1 MGLSSLKLRLA
12 QLHCT
17 RIALSH
23 YENFFIFGPLTP
35 LRYVPH
41 LAALYAFS
49 RHSDDL
55 ADEIEDQFEAAE
67 RLNEWQND
75 LTTALDGA
83 APHKILRALQH
94 TTTRYNLPP
103 ELLFNL
109 LSAFKQ
115 DLSTSRYET
124 FEQVR
129 DYTRRSADPVGRL
142 VLRLYG
148 YDDPELDE
156 LSDNVCTGLQLAN
169 FCQDMG
175 DDARRGR
182 IYIPLDECTQFDVD
196 PVEILDCTPSTRLE
210 RLLYFQNVRAHKFLK
225 NGLPL
230 AEKLKGRLKIS
241 IRLFMLGGLQILE
254 NVRQNPL
261 AALHSRITL
270 NHGQKLRTLIT
281 SLTPLK
287 DGGTVS

>member
-1 MGLSSLKLRLA
+1 MGLSSLRLRRA

-55 ADEIEDQFEAAE
+55 ADEIEDQAEAAE
-67 RLNEWQND
+67 QLNAWHDD
-75 LTTALDGA
+75 LTKALEGTS
-83 APHKILRALQH
+83 PHKILRALQH
-94 TTTRYNLPP
+94 TTKRYNLPP
-103 ELLFNL
+103 ELLFDL

-115 DLSTSRYET
+115 DLSTSRYDS

-148 YDDPELDE
+148 YNDPELDA
-156 LSDNVCTGLQLAN
+156 LSDNICTGLQLAN
-169 FCQDMG
+169 FCQDVG

-182 IYIPLDECTQFDVD
+182 IYIPLSECKQFDVD
-196 PVEILDCTPSTRLE
+196 PVEILDGMPSTRLE
-210 RLLYFQNVRAHKFLK
+210 RLLYFQNVRAHKFLL

-241 IRLFMLGGLQILE
+241 IRLFILGGLQILE
-254 NVRQNPL
+254 NVRKNPL
-261 AALHSRITL
+261 AALHYRITL
-270 NHGQKLRTLIT
+270 SSRQKVRTLVA
-281 SLTPLK
+281 SLKPVK
-287 DGGTVS
+287 DGVPVS